1 MPEDPYRSIR
11 KLLAGTRPEEL
22 REGLKLVEKE
32 IARTETGESKPLFEI
47 LSTLFYIDPL
57 DHPEFV
63 SILDEAVNLAVG
75 FGAWVIPVLVDNLNA
90 GDLKAQWAIAHVLGR
105 IGADS
110 IDPLMAKYASAT
122 DPTLRAFLLYALGKI
137 KSPKILRVAGIAL
150 EAARSGDLE
159 LRDTATR
166 TLGKLVES
174 IPPADLPG
182 QLKQQLLACL
192 HRNLSDTNAS
202 VRAKAIRSLGKMA
215 KFNHLSDSEREQLKK
230 ACRSLLGADEAHEWD
245 RAFIVRREAEEA
257 LACA

>member
-22 REGLKLVEKE
+22 REGLDLIKKE
-32 IARTETGESKPLFEI
+32 IAKAGSSESKPLFEI

-63 SILDEAVNLAVG
+63 PILDEAVSLAVG
-75 FGAWVIPVLVDNLNA
+75 FGAWVIPVLVDNLIA

-110 IDPLMAKYASAT
+110 IGPMMAKYASAP
-122 DPTLRAFLLYALGKI
+122 DPRLRAFLLYAMGKI
-137 KSPKILRVAGIAL
+137 KSPKIVRVADVVI
-150 EAARSGDLE
+150 EAARSPDLE

-182 QLKQQLLACL
+182 QLKQQFLHCL
-192 HRNLSDTNAS
+192 YRNLPDTNAS
-202 VRAKAIRSLGKMA
+202 IRAKAIRSLGKMA
-215 KFNHLSDSEREQLKK
+215 KYNHLSDSERVQLKA
-230 ACRSLLGADEAHEWD
+230 ACQSILGADEAHEWD

-257 LACA
+257 LAYA

>member
-1 MPEDPYRSIR
+1 MPEDAYRSIR
-11 KLLAGTRPEEL
+11 KLLAGTTPEEL
-22 REGLKLVEKE
+22 REGLKLIQKE
-32 IARTETGESKPLFEI
+32 IARTGPGESRPLFEI

-57 DHPEFV
+57 DHPEFLPV
-63 SILDEAVNLAVG
+63 LDEAVSLAVG

-110 IDPLMAKYASAT
+110 IDPMMAKYASAT

-137 KSPKILRVAGIAL
+137 KSPRVVRAASTAL
-150 EAARSGDLE
+150 EAARSSNLE

-174 IPPADLPG
+174 IPPAELPE
-182 QLKQQLLACL
+182 QLKRQFLDCLYQNLA
-192 HRNLSDTNAS
+192 DTNAS
-202 VRAKAIRSLGKMA
+202 VRAKAVRSLGKMA
-215 KFNHLSDSEREQLKK
+215 RYNHLSEAEREQLRK
-230 ACRSLLGADEAHEWD
+230 ACRSILGADEAHEWD

-257 LACA
+257 LTYT